1 MAADAKTIARR
12 WFVEVWDERRDAAID
27 ELMSLESVGHV
38 EGRDARGPAEFR
50 EMRASFLAALPD
62 MRMHVEDVVGEGDRA
77 AVRWRVEATHAGDGF
92 GFPATNQ
99 RVQARGTTWLTV
111 RNGQIVEGWDTW
123 NFGGLMQFLRG

>member
-1 MAADAKTIARR
+1 
-12 WFVEVWDERRDAAID
+12 
-27 ELMSLESVGHV
+27 
-38 EGRDARGPAEFR
+38 
-50 EMRASFLAALPD
+50 
-62 MRMHVEDVVGEGDRA
+62 MHVEDVVGEGDRA